1 MIATAYVLVR
11 IEAGKARKI
20 YDELLNIKGVQNVD
34 AVSGPYDFILTA
46 QAPDFNAIGDL
57 ILNKV
62 HTIKGVSETITC
74 NVIKFEP

>member
-20 YDELLNIKGVQNVD
+20 YDELLNVKGVQNVD
-34 AVSGPYDFILTA
+34 AVSGPYDFILTI
-46 QAPDFNAIGDL
+46 QASDFNALGEL
-57 ILNKV
+57 VLNKI
-62 HTIKGVSETITC
+62 HPIKGISETMTC